1 MNESEKKT
9 VKRNLFTSALCLA
22 LLLIMLLSS
31 TLAWF
36 TDSKHNVNT
45 MVAGKISIEQ
55 KEYSDTNHTTE
66 FENNKFVMMP
76 SQTVVK
82 EVVVTNTGN
91 QPCYVRT
98 LFAFEDSEATKV
110 VEKLTITGKDGQI
123 VIPGVTD
130 TTVAKIQFTY
140 NGTLYTVGYCIY
152 NGQLAENGTFVPLVS
167 VGLAE
172 DTGNDWTD
180 AVAGKYE
187 LLVLSQ
193 ACQVAG
199 LDNLGENGAESP
211 AAALD
216 KAFYAVDAAHC
227 KTWFTSILN
236 G

>member
-9 VKRNLFTSALCLA
+9 VKRNLLTSALCLIM
-22 LLLIMLLSS
+22 LLLMLLSS

-45 MVAGKISIEQ
+45 MVAGKISISQEETDKDGRPFQ
-55 KEYSDTNHTTE
+55 NDVFY
-66 FENNKFVMMP
+66 MMP

-82 EVVVTNTGN
+82 TVTVKNDGN

-98 LFAFEDSEATKV
+98 LFAFEDSTATKV

-130 TTVAKIQFTY
+130 TAAKIQFTY
-140 NGTLYTVGYCIY
+140 NGTLYTVGYCVY

-211 AAALD
+211 SAALD
-216 KAFYAVDAAHC
+216 KAFYAIDAAHC
-227 KTWFTSILN
+227 EIWFTSILN